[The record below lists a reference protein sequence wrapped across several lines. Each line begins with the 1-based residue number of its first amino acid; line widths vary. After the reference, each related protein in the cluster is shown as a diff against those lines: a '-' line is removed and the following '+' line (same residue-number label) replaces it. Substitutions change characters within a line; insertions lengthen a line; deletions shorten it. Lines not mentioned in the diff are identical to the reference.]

1 MMFTIEKWNLQTIR
15 KEGELC
21 KQKIGQVLLH
31 ICRARQGAYGIR
43 IFTEKGTKVLVDQ
56 FENAF
61 VKQRTFYWAVSDPK
75 ECLLNTKLDNYRVV
89 LLDKYFIVFD
99 NQTGIVLGIG
109 DKEGCSD
116 FLDYAYAN

>member
-1 MMFTIEKWNLQTIR
+1 MFTIEKWNLQTIR

-21 KQKIGQVLLH
+21 QQKIGQVLLH

-61 VKQRTFYWAVSDPK
+61 VKQRTFYWAVTNPT
-75 ECLLNTKLDNYRVV
+75 ECLLNTKLDNYRIM

>member
-1 MMFTIEKWNLQTIR
+1 MFTIEKWNLQTIR

-21 KQKIGQVLLH
+21 QQKIGQVLLH

-43 IFTEKGTKVLVDQ
+43 IFTESGTKILMEQ
-56 FENAF
+56 FESRF
-61 VKQRTFYWAVSDPK
+61 CKPRTFYWAVTNPT
-75 ECLLNTKLDNYRVV
+75 ECLLNTKLDNYRIM
-89 LLDKYFIVFD
+89 LLDKYFVVFD